1 MIASNIMVRNPV
13 TATVSEPVGD
23 VLHRMRSE
31 KLRMLPV
38 IDETGCVQGVLST
51 FAVMEHIVPDYIV
64 SGDLESVPYVPEL
77 GLLGRAYCQ
86 VAGKTVAEVMD
97 PKPLLV
103 GPNEELLSVAAAM
116 ISYGKHEY
124 ALVADLDKQLL
135 GVISAGDVL
144 DCLARQAAE
153 GVIANA

>member
-13 TATVSEPVGD
+13 TANVSEPVGD
-23 VLHRMRSE
+23 VLHKM
-31 KLRMLPV
+31 RMLPV
-38 IDETGCVQGVLST
+38 IDEAGCVQGVLST

-77 GLLGRAYCQ
+77 GLLSRAYLQ
-86 VAGKTVAEVMD
+86 VAGKTVGEVMD
-97 PKPLLV
+97 VKPLLV
-103 GPNEELLSVAAAM
+103 SPTEELLSVAAAM

-124 ALVADLDKQLL
+124 ALVADRDRHLL

-153 GVIANA
+153 GTHPNA